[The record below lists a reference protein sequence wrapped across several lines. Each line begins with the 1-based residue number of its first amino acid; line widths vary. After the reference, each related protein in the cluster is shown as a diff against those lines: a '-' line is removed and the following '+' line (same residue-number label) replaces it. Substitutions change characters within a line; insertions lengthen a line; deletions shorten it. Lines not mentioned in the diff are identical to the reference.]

1 MEKESLE
8 LKNRRIKNAVE
19 TLCEDWGR
27 RDLFSGVC
35 MVKMPRH
42 DGICLG
48 ATRWNLRR
56 MRYEPF

>member
-8 LKNRRIKNAVE
+8 LKNRRLKNAAE

-35 MVKMPRH
+35 MVTGRNENFSESYNRT
-42 DGICLG
+42 
-48 ATRWNLRR
+48 AF
-56 MRYEPF
+56 EPYIRDS